1 MSLKL
6 LFVLAA
12 VVLLI
17 LVAIF
22 EFFVHSIAQDKDIGL
37 LSLGLAC
44 YVLAQV
50 MP

>member
-1 MSLKL
+1 MKL
-6 LFVLAA
+6 LFILAA

-22 EFFVHSIAQDKDIGL
+22 EFFVHSVAQDKDLGL

-44 YVLAQV
+44 YVLSQV
-50 MP
+50 VP